1 MSDTQALVRMLNQ
14 IAANHS
20 YLDAAGA
27 AQATAA
33 HVVRFWTPQMR
44 ADLQA
49 DSREGLSPIAAVA
62 ADLLAN

>member
-1 MSDTQALVRMLNQ
+1 MSDTQALIRMLNQ

-27 AQATAA
+27 AKATAA

-44 ADLQA
+44 ADLQT
-49 DSREGLSPIAAVA
+49 DPGEGLSPIAAVA
-62 ADLLAN
+62 AELLAS